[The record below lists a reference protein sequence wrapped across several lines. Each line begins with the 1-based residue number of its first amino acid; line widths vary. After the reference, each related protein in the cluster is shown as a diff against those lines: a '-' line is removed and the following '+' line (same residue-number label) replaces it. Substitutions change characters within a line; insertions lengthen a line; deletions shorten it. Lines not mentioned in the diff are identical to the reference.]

1 MGMTAEPTRVSAEET
16 RRRLLAGESLLL
28 VCVYPDASY
37 RRSNLEGSI
46 SMSAFLSR
54 LPSLSKDAE
63 IVFY

>member
-1 MGMTAEPTRVSAEET
+1 MSPQPERISVEET
-16 RRRLLAGESLLL
+16 RRRLLAGEPLLL

-54 LPSLSKDAE
+54 LPSIPKDAE

>member
-1 MGMTAEPTRVSAEET
+1 MSRPPERISVQET
-16 RRRLLAGESLLL
+16 RRRLLAGEPLLL

-46 SMSAFLSR
+46 SMSAFLAR
-54 LPSLSKDAE
+54 LPPLAKDAE

>member
-1 MGMTAEPTRVSAEET
+1 MPPQPERVSVEDM
-16 RRRLLAGESLLL
+16 RRKLLAGEPALL

-46 SMSAFLSR
+46 SMSAFLAR
-54 LPSLSKDAE
+54 LPSLPKEAE

>member
-1 MGMTAEPTRVSAEET
+1 MPPQPDRVSVEET
-16 RRRLLAGESLLL
+16 RRRLLAGEPVLL

-46 SMSAFLSR
+46 SMSAFLAR
-54 LPSLSKDAE
+54 LPSLPKEAD

>member
-1 MGMTAEPTRVSAEET
+1 MSTQPERISVEET
-16 RRRLLAGESLLL
+16 RRRLLAGEPLLL
-28 VCVYPDASY
+28 VCVYPDAAY

-46 SMSAFLSR
+46 SMGAFLSR

>member
-1 MGMTAEPTRVSAEET
+1 MPPPPERISVAEA
-16 RRRLLAGESLLL
+16 RRRLTAGDPLLL

-46 SMSAFLSR
+46 SMSAFLAR
-54 LPSLSKDAE
+54 LPSLPRDAE

>member
-1 MGMTAEPTRVSAEET
+1 MPPSERISVQET
-16 RRRLLAGESLLL
+16 RRRLSAGEPLLL

-46 SMSAFLSR
+46 SMGAFLSR
-54 LPSLSKDAE
+54 LPSLPNDAE

>member
-1 MGMTAEPTRVSAEET
+1 MSVDPRRVSVADV
-16 RRRLLAGESLLL
+16 RRRLTSGEALLL

-54 LPSLSKDAE
+54 LPSLPKDAE